1 MNSPSRCPIQDI
13 QDALFRISI
22 FGTAQRWVAKR
33 IPLPKIYQTHP
44 RMMKL
49 GTVVSY
55 FNLLLTSPFFY
66 RKSATFVISRN
77 TDIDCILV
85 YNF

>member
-1 MNSPSRCPIQDI
+1 MPYSGYSGCPIQDGHFWDCS
-13 QDALFRISI
+13 QMGGKKD
-22 FGTAQRWVAKR
+22 
-33 IPLPKIYQTHP
+33 PLPKIYQTYP
-44 RMMKL
+44 TMMKL
-49 GTVVSY
+49 DTVVSCL
-55 FNLLLTSPFFY
+55 NLLLTSPFFY